1 MWFCV
6 LRTQTLTRQ
15 SHFFLL
21 SLIPKFPQLTNIQD
35 RCKQFKN
42 EIMKIRILQ
51 LVILVGIFIN
61 TNVIAQQ
68 CGTPTTG
75 SNQDFFLSK
84 NGITGDDSICINVS
98 FHIVR
103 QSNGSGGFNS
113 SNIDL
118 TIK

>member
-1 MWFCV
+1 HRRSRVKVSSFYY
-6 LRTQTLTRQ
+6 LYFPN
-15 SHFFLL
+15 SL
-21 SLIPKFPQLTNIQD
+21 SWVIIQD